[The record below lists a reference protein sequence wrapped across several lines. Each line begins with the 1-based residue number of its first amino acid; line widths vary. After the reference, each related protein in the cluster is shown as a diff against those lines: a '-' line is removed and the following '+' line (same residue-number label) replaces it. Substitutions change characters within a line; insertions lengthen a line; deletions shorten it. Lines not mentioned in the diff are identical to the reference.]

1 MQPAPCFCVDCSA
14 PQWSWPRVLTILRPH
29 ELVGALIDR
38 WPHSVSP
45 ISLAALT
52 CEHTPF
58 TCALATFVRRGRLL
72 PARPTCLLLRSAR
85 CPPAPL
91 LAILLCPVRVARHTT
106 PPSHSVSPRRHW
118 LMKAPYFLSRR
129 GLPAPT
135 TSPTRSLSCR
145 SPVQAAHERSP
156 SSRPTGF
163 APRRL
168 ASTPLSKLITFRSV
182 SFYSSP
188 LPSDDVGRVVRL

>member
-1 MQPAPCFCVDCSA
+1 MDIYFGYC
-14 PQWSWPRVLTILRPH
+14 T
-29 ELVGALIDR
+29 LV
-38 WPHSVSP
+38 
-45 ISLAALT
+45 
-52 CEHTPF
+52 
-58 TCALATFVRRGRLL
+58 
-72 PARPTCLLLRSAR
+72 RSAR
-85 CPPAPL
+85 CPSALL

-106 PPSHSVSPRRHW
+106 PPSHSVSRRRHW
-118 LMKAPYFLSRR
+118 LTNAPYFLSRR

-145 SPVQAAHERSP
+145 LPVQVARERSP

-168 ASTPLSKLITFRSV
+168 ASTPLSKLITFRSI

-188 LPSDDVGRVVRL
+188 PPLDDVDRIVRL